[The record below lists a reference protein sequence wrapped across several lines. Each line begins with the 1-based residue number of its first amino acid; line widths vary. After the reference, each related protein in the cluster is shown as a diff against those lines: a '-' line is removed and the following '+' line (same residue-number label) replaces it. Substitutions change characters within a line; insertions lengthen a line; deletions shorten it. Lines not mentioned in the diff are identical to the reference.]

1 MKFRKLTL
9 ALFAVL
15 ALSLSMLGVAS
26 AASRGQDA
34 PADTTN
40 AETQLH
46 PGGAY
51 LGLEVTK
58 LTNIIRRI
66 LGLPDEVDGLVVM
79 GSHPGSPAAE
89 AGLHRADV
97 MLSIDGHVLVEP
109 SQLKRFLNSKAPGDV
124 IEVVYFRDGERH
136 AVSITLGEMPAPQ
149 PRPEWLKKLHVFLR
163 AFPNTVD
170 ATLRLLDDDGV
181 VKTFVI
187 TPGTVLRI
195 SDTQIGVEDR
205 VGETHVYDIV
215 DDTVFYARYHR
226 IRPGVVQPGMEVAV
240 LTVDGTLRAVVV
252 TGRGDT
258 TEPTPEVDAALDT
271 DEIADANDPQ
281 VDARGQIVAE
291 FESFLG
297 EARQQADEPKDG
309 RDAADR
315 TERAAKLRAQ
325 LDERIAKLREHFADR
340 FAKLQTRLD
349 ERNAKVQAHI
359 TEREAQIKERAAEQ
373 QSEIKERL
381 TERETKLREQLDQR
395 EAKLRERLQNA
406 GEQPNDSTASDDQ
419 DQAA

>member
-1 MKFRKLTL
+1 MKVRKLTL

-26 AASRGQDA
+26 AAARGQDA

-89 AGLHRADV
+89 AGLRRADV

-124 IEVVYFRDGERH
+124 VEVHYFRDDARH
-136 AVSITLGEMPAPQ
+136 AVKVTLGEIPAPQ

-181 VKTFVI
+181 VKTFVV

-195 SDTQIGVEDR
+195 SDAQIGVEDR

-215 DDTVFYARYHR
+215 DDTVFYARYNR
-226 IRPGVVQPGMEVAV
+226 IRPGVVQPGMEVVV

-252 TGRGDT
+252 TGRGNT
-258 TEPTPEVDAALDT
+258 SEPTPEVDAALT
-271 DEIADANDPQ
+271 ADEIADANDPQ

-291 FESFLG
+291 FEAFLG
-297 EARQQADEPKDG
+297 AARQQSDEAKDS
-309 RDAADR
+309 RNAADR

-325 LDERIAKLREHFADR
+325 LDERIAKVREHFAER
-340 FAKLQTRLD
+340 FANLQTRLD
-349 ERNAKVQAHI
+349 
-359 TEREAQIKERAAEQ
+359 
-373 QSEIKERL
+373 
-381 TERETKLREQLDQR
+381 ERETKLREQLDQR

-406 GEQPNDSTASDDQ
+406 GEQSNDSTESDGQ